1 MSKATEAAREMFN
14 NQSQHKEGETIT
26 TREALKAYDP
36 DLYALVDETM
46 AYREK
51 VDWRVKR

>member
-1 MSKATEAAREMFN
+1 MEAYFDAAGAGPPPNVADRP
-14 NQSQHKEGETIT
+14 IT

-46 AYREK
+46 AYK
-51 VDWRVKR
+51 GHVDWRYKR